1 MFVRYYG
8 HLRRLF
14 PGGSGRNFHYTFYV
28 GKRKLAA
35 SPHGRNFVLLRTRF
49 GTRRLRIVRKFPG
62 SKSNSICC
70 ASIRRYVKRVLRQR
84 CVKKRR
90 RRRVYKPRKRLR
102 KVRRRRRRFLRR
114 IKRRRDRRRRIQ
126 RWRRRRQ
133 RRILR
138 GLKKFYK
145 RYKPKGRRGRKL
157 PRPRF
162 PILGGP
168 GTTTPKYLLRPKVL
182 VQRLYI
188 RRPRG
193 KRRPRR
199 PRPKRFFQFKVPKQP
214 WVTIRYY

>member
-14 PGGSGRNFHYTFYV
+14 PSGSGRRFHYTFYV

-70 ASIRRYVKRVLRQR
+70 ATIRRYVKRVLRQR
-84 CVKKRR
+84 CIKKRIR
-90 RRRVYKPRKRLR
+90 GRLYKPRKRLR
-102 KVRRRRRRFLRR
+102 KVRRRKRRFLKRL
-114 IKRRRDRRRRIQ
+114 RRRKNRRRRIK
-126 RWRRRRQ
+126 RWRRRRR
-133 RRILR
+133 RRIIR
-138 GLKKFYK
+138 GLKRFYR

-162 PILGGP
+162 RIIGGP
-168 GTTTPKYLLRPKVL
+168 GTGTPKRFLRPKYLIRK
-182 VQRLYI
+182 LYI
-188 RRPRG
+188 RRPKV

-199 PRPKRFFQFKVPKQP
+199 PRPKKFFQVKFPKAP
-214 WVTIRYY
+214 WVTIR